1 MECSLKRGSP
11 ARPKAQRRPTA
22 RNPVTRPVWPPGGPQ
37 NLRNSAFF
45 AFRKGFCECP
55 DRDVGHDSANTPK
68 MRTKQCVL
76 QHFQYIFT
84 PRMPIIYSVLRG
96 FVAYFRISSE
106 HAQDSPGRSQ
116 DLRQTPPGRPQ
127 DAPGTPQDAPGT
139 SETSAFPS
147 SEKVDGKSLS
157 ASEV

>member
-1 MECSLKRGSP
+1 MGCSVQRGSP
-11 ARPKAQRRPTA
+11 ARPEKRTGGMGITPA
-22 RNPVTRPVWPPGGPQ
+22 TRPVWTREGPQ
-37 NLRNSAFF
+37 NLRNSGFS

-68 MRTKQCVL
+68 MGTKQCVL

-106 HAQDSPGRSQ
+106 RAQDSPGLSQ
-116 DLRQTPPGRPQ
+116 DRRQTPPGRSQ
-127 DAPGTPQDAPGT
+127 DAPGRPQDAPGT
-139 SETSAFPS
+139 SETSGFPS
-147 SEKVDGKSLS
+147 SEKAL
-157 ASEV
+157 